1 MNVWQFNN
9 FNYSAAVGWIMSL
22 PPPPQIVRVLTPSIS
37 DCDLIWKQGLYR
49 CNQVKMRSLG
59 WVQIHYEQHP
69 YPKGKLNTDMRTGR
83 MPCEDEGRKGGD
95 MAEAKEH
102 QRRPENH
109 QQPGERHGT
118 DSSPQPQKESAP
130 LTSWART
137 SSLQDCDPI
146 TVLLFK
152 VVVPNLYGIRGQFHG
167 RQFFHGLGNGGW
179 FLDDSTALHFLCI
192 LFQLLLYQL
201 HCRSSVIRS
210 QRVGTPGLRHSVCN
224 TLLRHP
230 KETDTNVL
238 IPLRLGT

>member
-9 FNYSAAVGWIMSL
+9 FNYNAAVGWIMSL

-37 DCDLIWKQGLYR
+37 DYDLIWKQGLYR

-69 YPKGKLNTDMRTGR
+69 YQKGKLNTDMCTGR

-118 DSSPQPQKESAP
+118 DSPPQPQKESTP

-146 TVLLFK
+146 LFYSLR
-152 VVVPNLYGIRGQFHG
+152 PWSLT
-167 RQFFHGLGNGGW
+167 
-179 FLDDSTALHFLCI
+179 FLASGTSFMEDSFSMDWGMEDDFWMI
-192 LFQLLLYQL
+192 QL
-201 HCRSSVIRS
+201 HCIFCVLYFNYYYISSI
-210 QRVGTPGLRHSVCN
+210 
-224 TLLRHP
+224 
-230 KETDTNVL
+230 TDHQAL
-238 IPLRLGT
+238 DPRGWGPLD